1 LSHHHPDRSEHQRHD
16 ADRRS
21 DHSVVAAAGA
31 RKHRF
36 DGLSA
41 GVPEEIFELGAN
53 LATGRIIAENQSC
66 DRDGDDHQRAER
78 EHRII
83 GEGSTEQRGLVA

>member
-1 LSHHHPDRSEHQRHD
+1 
-16 ADRRS
+16 
-21 DHSVVAAAGA
+21 VAAAGA

-41 GVPEEIFELGAN
+41 VVTEEIFELGAN
-53 LATGRIIAENQSC
+53 LATGRIVAESQS
-66 DRDGDDHQRAER
+66 RDSNGDDHQRAER

-83 GEGSTEQRGLVA
+83 GEGGTEQRGLMA